1 MAVDASRVRNRSQK
15 RVRDEPERGVD
26 EIKQMSVSGS
36 IKTPR
41 VCPTVSKEVH
51 CATRQSNRDAC
62 HSPSSCLLASSSSLP
77 FASFSFFF
85 LPPGRPSSPS
95 CHGPVPARRATIS
108 PPLPARLRSVNWPV
122 RPLSLLMTSTLTF
135 YSQIRSR
142 VTVVCAEVGTNVAH
156 LAPRLTP
163 HSASVSN
170 SSATVAH
177 PVGHVPNAT
186 QSLGVFIL
194 PQLQKKCAYP
204 CHPVFPDFP
213 HSLSSATC
221 IPSTTAL
228 SKSSLS
234 SPSLP
239 HRVHAHI
246 IFTTNYLVCQHSPIV
261 PSSQSGN
268 QALLSHYR
276 STTSLPYGST
286 NSISARIFYPF
297 NLFHP
302 FRPALLTLQ
311 IMSKS
316 NQPTLHFPPTTSPVL
331 LTRPYIFSC
340 PHGLL
345 TTLLPHPPRRNPLP

>member
-1 MAVDASRVRNRSQK
+1 LCNSAVKSRRLSF
-15 RVRDEPERGVD
+15 
-26 EIKQMSVSGS
+26 S
-36 IKTPR
+36 ILLPPCLLLLLAFCLLFLFFSAPGTSEFAILSWTRPR
-41 VCPTVSKEVH
+41 
-51 CATRQSNRDAC
+51 
-62 HSPSSCLLASSSSLP
+62 SPSHNLTTTPSPAPFRQLARTSALSPYDIHPHLLQPNSFPSHRCLRR
-77 FASFSFFF
+77 
-85 LPPGRPSSPS
+85 GR
-95 CHGPVPARRATIS
+95 
-108 PPLPARLRSVNWPV
+108 
-122 RPLSLLMTSTLTF
+122 
-135 YSQIRSR
+135 Y
-142 VTVVCAEVGTNVAH
+142 NVAH

-186 QSLGVFIL
+186 QSLGVFIH